1 VLTCDVN
8 GIGAKKMNFT
18 ESIGAGLSQYAEF
31 DGRASRAE
39 YWYWTLFTAVAVGT
53 LFAFDVLLGAGFILT
68 FVGSLALALPSIA
81 IFVRRMHD
89 TDRSGLWY
97 FVSFIPFGQLLLFVF
112 LLQKGTTGRN
122 RYGI

>member
-97 FVSFIPFGQLLLFVF
+97 FVSFIL